1 MKEENCMGAKL
12 SLTGPRRKLT
22 LVFEIQNGR
31 HCLASSARKSS
42 FFFFF
47 GWVSQ
52 IRQPLIMVGNG
63 S

>member
-42 FFFFF
+42 FFFFRLGF
-47 GWVSQ
+47 PDTPAAHNGW
-52 IRQPLIMVGNG
+52 
-63 S
+63 